1 MVLQHLN
8 DMQFPKLH
16 DIEHD
21 DASIDENGSFL
32 NLDEMVF
39 EAVHQVCD
47 RSLLLFFL
55 FAGTITCPGLVVC
68 PSNSSSAYTCIAISC
83 TLHLFS

>member
-1 MVLQHLN
+1 
-8 DMQFPKLH
+8 
-16 DIEHD
+16 
-21 DASIDENGSFL
+21 
-32 NLDEMVF
+32 MVF